1 MTEHERRDRA
11 ARRERA
17 LKGWYS
23 HLTLYLGVML
33 LLVLID
39 LFNGG
44 TWWFFWPLLGW
55 GVGVGA
61 HARHAV
67 GEGSLRRAG

>member
-1 MTEHERRDRA
+1 MTEHERYDGASRQA
-11 ARRERA
+11 QA

-44 TWWFFWPLLGW
+44 SWWFFWPLLGW
-55 GVGVGA
+55 GVGVGV

-67 GEGSLRRAG
+67 ESGPPHRAG